1 MLGGGTGYAT
11 GRFRLVTFLTKGQ
24 RILRIVSNPFDVSA
38 NEVADMYQARWQIE
52 LFFKQLKQNV
62 TIKHLYLKSEQGA
75 IYQLILT
82 MIATLLTY
90 LVKIELNTNATLFQL
105 KRAINYLRFE
115 PVNRW
120 LDHYRSNG

>member
-1 MLGGGTGYAT
+1 
-11 GRFRLVTFLTKGQ
+11 
-24 RILRIVSNPFDVSA
+24 
-38 NEVADMYQARWQIE
+38 MYQARWQIE

-62 TIKHLYLKSEQGA
+62 TIKRLYLKSEQGA

-115 PVNRW
+115 PLNRW
-120 LDHYRSNG
+120 LDHYLSNG